1 MKHGTSCALRVTRGR
16 AIGFVAMLIAAAV
29 ALPPAARAQETT
41 GTITGLV
48 VDAQGLAVPGVTV
61 TVTGAQGSKT
71 AVTEDTGRFT
81 VPFLTPGSYTV
92 RSELQGFKPAEQ
104 TSVVVRLGQ
113 TVDLNLKMQVG
124 GLEEAVEVTS
134 VSPVIDRTTTTI
146 GANIDS
152 ELLSRIPV
160 GRRFSDTLYV
170 APGVSS
176 GGTVG
181 QANPSISGASGLE
194 NQYVVDGVNITN
206 QGYGALGSYS
216 IVFGSL
222 GNGTPFDF
230 MQEVQ
235 VKSGGYE
242 AEFGQA
248 TGGVVNVVT
257 KSGTNNFR
265 GTAFGYIRPDSF
277 ESDFDQI
284 TTPNGTVNRTA
295 TQISDIG
302 VEGGGPIIKNRAFI
316 FGAIDPQWD
325 RTTFIAPAD
334 FPLSSLGEVNR
345 DRQITSYA
353 VKGTYQVAPGHRLD
367 ASFFGDPAHGDMGP
381 QRTTA
386 LLRTTTSGFSEL
398 KEYGGHNQTVRYDG
412 VLGGRWLLE
421 ASFGRALNRIT
432 EVPSVDEWNVTDR
445 TVVPNIISGG
455 IGLFEQGNRSENM
468 QYSAKG
474 TNILDRHQI
483 RYGVLVE
490 DVKYDQLSNRTGP
503 TFTLVTGQQT
513 ATGATIQILSDPTF
527 GRIYRVTRANLNLE
541 RNTKQLYTS
550 AFVQDTWR
558 VTDRLTILPGLRYE
572 QQDLQGTLVDS
583 FKLDNNWAPRVGVT
597 WDPTGTG
604 RTKIFGNYG
613 IFYYRVPNDLAA
625 RALSADAAIGAD
637 YFDANLTQPIP
648 DGVLAGGTVTHFSVA
663 GAGADAIDPDVKAS
677 FQHEVIVG
685 GEYEIMRGTRLGLRY
700 IHRNIARV
708 LEDVTPFPVVA
719 ANLGVEGAE
728 SVEYTLTNINENTP
742 TAGDLGASFEKPIHK
757 YDAVEATIDRRFAN
771 NWGVQASYRWSRL
784 WGTFEGAYRDDN
796 GQSDPGITSLFD
808 FPTNDPSYTAI
819 GVPEFG
825 FRGDIRFL
833 GRAGAGPLPLDRTH
847 QIKLFGTY
855 AFNMGLNAA
864 LGIQLSSGKPLTP
877 LASNPNINYQN
888 GGEIPECPR
897 GCGIQTIDGFK
908 ERTPFST
915 DVSAHVD
922 YGFRLNGT
930 RRVVLVADVFNL
942 FNRQTVLDYDNWTE
956 STSLAENPNFG
967 QPTTSVLGGNPP
979 QLMAPRQLR
988 IGARFEF

>member
-1 MKHGTSCALRVTRGR
+1 MKHGTSCATSVGLSRVVGV
-16 AIGFVAMLIAAAV
+16 VAMLIAIVAAP
-29 ALPPAARAQETT
+29 LPARAQETT
-41 GTITGLV
+41 GTIGGMV

-61 TVTGAQGSKT
+61 TVTGPQGSKT
-71 AVTEDTGRFT
+71 AVTDGGGRFT
-81 VPFLTPGSYTV
+81 VPFLVPSTYTV

-104 TSVVVRLGQ
+104 SNVVVRLGQ
-113 TVDLNLKMQVG
+113 TVELNLKMQVG
-124 GLEEAVEVTS
+124 GLQEAVEVTS
-134 VSPVIDRTTTTI
+134 SSPVIDTSTAAVGT
-146 GANIDS
+146 NIDS
-152 ELLSRIPV
+152 DLLSRIPV

-170 APGVSS
+170 APGVST

-181 QANPSISGASGLE
+181 QANPSISGGSGLE

-257 KSGTNNFR
+257 KSGTNTLR

-284 TTPNGTVNRTA
+284 TTPNGTVNTTA
-295 TQISDIG
+295 TRLSDVG
-302 VEGGGPIIKNRAFI
+302 FEAGGPIIRNRAFI
-316 FGAIDPQWD
+316 FGALDPQWE
-325 RTTFIAPAD
+325 RVTFIAPAD
-334 FPLSSLGEVNR
+334 FPLATLGEVDR

-353 VKGTYQVAPGHRLD
+353 VKGTYQLRPGHRLD
-367 ASFFGDPAHGDMGP
+367 ASFFGDPAHGDLGP

-398 KEYGGHNQTVRYDG
+398 DQYGGHNQSVRYDG
-412 VLGGRWLLE
+412 VLNGRWLIE
-421 ASFGRALNRIT
+421 ASFGRAVNRIT
-432 EVPSVDEWNVTDR
+432 EIPSVDEWNVTDR

-455 IGLFEQGNRSENM
+455 IGFYEQGNRSENL
-468 QYSAKG
+468 QYSVKA
-474 TNILDRHQI
+474 TNILNRHQI
-483 RYGVLVE
+483 RYGLLVE
-490 DVKYDQLSNRTGP
+490 DVNYDQINNRTGP
-503 TFTLVTGQQT
+503 TFTLVDGTQT
-513 ATGATIQILSDPTF
+513 ATGASIQIVSDPTF
-527 GRIYRVTRANLNLE
+527 DRIYRVTRANLNVA

-550 AFVQDTWR
+550 LFVQDTWR
-558 VTDRLTILPGLRYE
+558 VNDRLTILPGIRYE
-572 QQDLQGTLVDS
+572 QQNLQGTIVDS

-604 RTKIFGNYG
+604 RAKIFGNYG
-613 IFYYRVPNDLAA
+613 MFFYRLPNDLAA
-625 RALSADAAIGAD
+625 RALSSDAGIGAD
-637 YFDANLTQPIP
+637 YFDAGLTRPIP
-648 DGVLAGGTVTHFSVA
+648 EGVLAGGTVTHFSVA
-663 GAGADAIDPDVKAS
+663 GAGADLIDPNAKAS
-677 FQHEVIVG
+677 FINETIVG
-685 GEYEIMRGTRLGLRY
+685 GEYEIMRGTRLGIRY
-700 IHRNIARV
+700 IHRNVGRV

-719 ANLGVEGAE
+719 ANLGIEGAD
-728 SVEYTLTNINENTP
+728 SVDYTLTNVDETTP
-742 TAGDLGASFEKPIHK
+742 TTGDLGAAFEKPIHR
-757 YDAVEATIDRRFAN
+757 YDAVEVTMDRRFAN

-796 GQSDPGITSLFD
+796 GQSDPGISSLFD

-833 GRAGAGPLPLDRTH
+833 GKLGEGPLPLDRRH
-847 QIKLFGTY
+847 QIKLFGNY
-855 AFNMGLNAA
+855 AFNWGLNAA
-864 LGIQLSSGKPLTP
+864 LGLQLSSGKPLTP

-888 GGEIPECPR
+888 GGEIPECAR
-897 GCGIQTIDGFK
+897 GCGFQTIDGFK
-908 ERTPFST
+908 DRTPFTT

-922 YGFRLNGT
+922 YGIRFSGT
-930 RRVVLVADVFNL
+930 RRIVLLADVFNL

-956 STSLAENPNFG
+956 STFGAENPNFG

-979 QLMAPRQLR
+979 QLMAPRQIR
-988 IGARFEF
+988 VGARFEF